1 VIWAKDE
8 YLIAVWTVSH
18 SGGPSEVRSRSRRTT
33 SPSSVATT
41 FPTQASPCT
50 THQGRPAGKCAHRS
64 RSSARCSRSQS
75 RSLGDAVLAAS
86 ILASRRTN
94 GSNGP
99 LHSGQSARTT
109 NSLTTIRR
117 QVPDL
122 VPSDRACHRPGRR
135 RAAGSLSA
143 WYRTSPSSETL
154 AYLVRLRTDACPDNF
169 INTGVDAPSSAA
181 CVSRECRN

>member
-1 VIWAKDE
+1 MCF
-8 YLIAVWTVSH
+8 
-18 SGGPSEVRSRSRRTT
+18 
-33 SPSSVATT
+33 SV
-41 FPTQASPCT
+41 QVCVCL
-50 THQGRPAGKCAHRS
+50 RPAVISGTPERAY
-64 RSSARCSRSQS
+64 Q
-75 RSLGDAVLAAS
+75 D
-86 ILASRRTN
+86 ILVPGTLKMPTNSGSPVRRA
-94 GSNGP
+94 
-99 LHSGQSARTT
+99 LHSGHSAQTT

-181 CVSRECRN
+181 CVSRECRHWCSVYGPPSNPLVWI